1 MCCVDQLKPPPT
13 ADIPLQRNSDRFRR
27 SMPLSSHPKE
37 TGHGTPPCH
46 RRRRLALFSVNG
58 VSRLVIHVKRIYESP
73 ESTDGYRLL
82 VDRLWPRGVSKKR
95 ASLDAWMK
103 EAGPSSELRRWFGH
117 DVSRWLEFKRRY
129 GAELDTRQDVV
140 TEILSLAI
148 DRPVTLL
155 YSARDPDHNQAV
167 ALAEYLTALRS
178 KRA

>member
-1 MCCVDQLKPPPT
+1 MTSDQRDP
-13 ADIPLQRNSDRFRR
+13 DRFRR
-27 SMPLSSHPKE
+27 PMPLSSHLKE
-37 TGHGTPPCH
+37 TGHGTPPGR

-58 VSRLVIHVKRIYESP
+58 ISRLEIHVKRIYESP

-82 VDRLWPRGVSKKR
+82 VDRLWPRGVSKER

-129 GAELDTRQDVV
+129 GAELDTHQDLV
-140 TEILSLAI
+140 TEILSLAS

-155 YSARDPDHNQAV
+155 YLARDADHNQAV
-167 ALAEYLTALRS
+167 ALAEYLIALRS
-178 KRA
+178 YRA